1 MKYLPGILE
10 IKQLEKNSQKQGTG
24 ITYEDLLGI
33 WKLKFVWKQNSDDMD
48 NLSSSI
54 LQVLSAKLELRK
66 ESEVD
71 EINFKINNSINFGL
85 LDFVFSGKASLKGSR
100 PILLFYF
107 ENFKVNIG
115 KFSILKKSLKKPE
128 EKKFPFFSLISLSK
142 KDNWMCARGKGGGLA
157 IWIKS

>member
-54 LQVLSAKLELRK
+54 LQVLSAKLELNK
-66 ESEVD
+66 ENEVD
-71 EINFKINNSINFGL
+71 DINFKINNSINFGL

-107 ENFKVNIG
+107 DNFKVNIG

-128 EKKFPFFSLISLSK
+128 EKKFPFFSLISLSRE
-142 KDNWMCARGKGGGLA
+142 DNWMCARGKGGGLA